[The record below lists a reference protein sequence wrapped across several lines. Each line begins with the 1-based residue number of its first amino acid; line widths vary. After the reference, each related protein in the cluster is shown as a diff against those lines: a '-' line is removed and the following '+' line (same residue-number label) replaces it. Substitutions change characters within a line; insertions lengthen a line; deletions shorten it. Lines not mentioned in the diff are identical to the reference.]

1 MSTRDNGPAGQG
13 RPVVAVLGI
22 GTMGDAMAR
31 NIAAAGLGLRVW
43 NRRREPAEA
52 LAEVGAVVCDTAAEA
67 CRGAKVVLTVLA
79 NERIVAEVVEQAREG
94 IDRDAVL
101 LQCCTV
107 SPEGSRRLAAQAA
120 ALGVAY
126 VEAPL
131 LGSKEP
137 AVAGTLTI
145 LAAAS
150 DMCAGERV
158 QPVLDAVGTRTVWLD
173 GISQPS
179 SLKLAYNAWVLTTVE
194 GIAEALSLADG
205 LGVDPRQLINV
216 INGSALDST
225 YVQSKGPKMI
235 SDDLDTPSFPLEAA
249 AKDAGLIAD
258 AARGAGLRLG
268 IVEVVR
274 DRLQLAASSGLG
286 RADVAATYRTS
297 RQAVVSTN

>member
-1 MSTRDNGPAGQG
+1 MSTRDTGPRGHG

-31 NIAAAGLGLRVW
+31 NIAAAGLELRVW
-43 NRRREPAEA
+43 NRSREPAEA
-52 LAEVGAVVCDTAAEA
+52 LAEIGAVVCETPAEA
-67 CRGAKVVLTVLA
+67 CRGAKVMLTILA
-79 NERIVAEVVEQAREG
+79 NERIVAETVDQAREG
-94 IDRDAVL
+94 IDRDAVW

-107 SPEGSRRLAAQAA
+107 SPAGSRRMADKATAM
-120 ALGVAY
+120 GVAY

-131 LGSKEP
+131 LGTKEP

-173 GISQPS
+173 AISQPS
-179 SLKLAYNAWVLTTVE
+179 SLKLAYNSWVLTTVE
-194 GIAEALSLADG
+194 GVAEALALAEG

-216 INGSALDST
+216 INGSALNST

-258 AARGAGLRLG
+258 AARDAGLELG
-268 IVEVVR
+268 IVEVMR
-274 DRLQLAASSGLG
+274 DRLQLAVSNGLG
-286 RADVAATYRTS
+286 RADVAATYRMS
-297 RQAVVSTN
+297 RRAPAA